1 MAIGGDGDGGGDD
14 DGGGDA
20 DGDGGG
26 DGGGGGGGG
35 AKRLLCVN
43 RAHRRRKREQKI
55 QVTAVLSAD
64 RYVRFFAPPMS
75 YVHNTEHSPPPTLS

>member
-55 QVTAVLSAD
+55 QPCCQLIDT
-64 RYVRFFAPPMS
+64 FAFLRP
-75 YVHNTEHSPPPTLS
+75 L